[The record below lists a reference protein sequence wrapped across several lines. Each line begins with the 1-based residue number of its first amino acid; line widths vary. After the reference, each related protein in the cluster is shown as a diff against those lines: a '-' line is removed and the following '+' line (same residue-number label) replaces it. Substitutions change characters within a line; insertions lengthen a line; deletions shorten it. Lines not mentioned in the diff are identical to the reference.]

1 MQVQDSDLK
10 LLRIFETIVQCGGFA
25 AAQPVLNIG
34 ASSISEYVSQL
45 ETRLGLRLCERGRSG
60 FRLTEKGADLHAVAQ
75 RLFGAIDTFQM
86 EAGALRDELS
96 GVLRLGIVE
105 ATLTDKNSPMPEAI
119 RTFGRAAPA
128 VKLKVQIDAP
138 SSLEQHVLDGRLH
151 LALGPFP
158 AKIPGLEYTL
168 LYREEQGLYCSS
180 GHPLFARSN
189 TRISPAVLSK
199 HRLAARGYL
208 GARELRMLHMTEAAA
223 SVDNVEGRAMLILSG
238 NFIGF
243 LPPHYAQPWVNDGSL
258 ARIDSRH
265 YATHLDFH
273 LITRKGGNSVRT
285 VHAFLSH
292 VSDANRPARKS

>member
-34 ASSISEYVSQL
+34 ASSISEYVAQL

-60 FRLTEKGADLHAVAQ
+60 FRLTEKGTELHAVAQ

-96 GVLRLGIVE
+96 GMLRLGIVE
-105 ATLTDKNSPMPEAI
+105 ATLTDKNSPMSEAI
-119 RTFGRAAPA
+119 RQFGKAAPA
-128 VKLKVQIDAP
+128 VKLKLQIDAP
-138 SSLEQHVLDGRLH
+138 ASLEQHVLDGRLH

-158 AKIPGLEYTL
+158 SKIPGLEYTL

-180 GHPLFARSN
+180 GHPLFARAN
-189 TRISPAVLSK
+189 ARISAAALSK
-199 HRLAARGYL
+199 YRLVARGYL
-208 GARELRMLHMTEAAA
+208 GARELRMLGMADAAA
-223 SVDNVEGRAMLILSG
+223 SADNVEGRAMLILSD

-243 LPPHYAQPWVNDGSL
+243 LPPHYAQPWVSGGSL
-258 ARIDSRH
+258 ARIDARH
-265 YATHLDFH
+265 YATHLDFY
-273 LITRKGGNSVRT
+273 LITKKDSDAVR
-285 VHAFLSH
+285 VVQAFLSH
-292 VSDANRPARKS
+292 VANANQLSPQS

>member
-1 MQVQDSDLK
+1 MQVQDLDLK

-60 FRLTEKGADLHAVAQ
+60 FRLTEKGAELHAVAQ
-75 RLFGAIDTFQM
+75 RLFGAVDIFQM

-105 ATLTDKNSPMPEAI
+105 ATLTDKSSPMSEAI
-119 RTFGRAAPA
+119 RTFGQAAPA
-128 VKLKVQIDAP
+128 VKLRLHIDAP
-138 SSLEQHVLDGRLH
+138 SSLEQQVLDGRLH

-158 AKIPGLEYTL
+158 AKIPGLEYAS
-168 LYREEQGLYCSS
+168 LYREEQGLYCSA
-180 GHPLFARSN
+180 GHPLFARAKA
-189 TRISPAVLSK
+189 RISAVSLSK
-199 HRLAARGYL
+199 HRLAARSYL
-208 GARELRMLHMTEAAA
+208 GARELRLLHMTEAAA

-243 LPPHYAQPWVNDGSL
+243 LPLHYAQPWVDDGTL

-265 YATHLDFH
+265 YATHLDFY
-273 LITRKGGNSVRT
+273 LITKKGADSVR
-285 VHAFLSH
+285 VLQAFLSH
-292 VSDANRPARKS
+292 ISAANRPAP